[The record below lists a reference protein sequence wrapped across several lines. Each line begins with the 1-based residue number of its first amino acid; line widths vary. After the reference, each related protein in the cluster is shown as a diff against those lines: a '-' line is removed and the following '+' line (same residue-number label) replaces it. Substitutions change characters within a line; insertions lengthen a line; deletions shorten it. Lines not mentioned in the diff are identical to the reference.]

1 MNTPINARP
10 FRPQLLAAVIC
21 SLLAALAPAKAEN
34 TKVKLVN
41 DDCLIIPL
49 AQSQG
54 YFTQE
59 GLDVSVVRGEDYTP
73 SKDDYD
79 TQIPLNKGELTADL
93 NWFHHVMYGAAN
105 HAPVKAVG
113 LIPHAPGMKLMAS
126 NRMKDRMKCAAH

>member
-1 MNTPINARP
+1 MNNPIR
-10 FRPQLLAAVIC
+10 FRPSQLLAALTC
-21 SLLAALAPAKAEN
+21 GLLAALPTAQAEN

-49 AQSQG
+49 ALKQG
-54 YFTQE
+54 YFAQE
-59 GLDVSVVRGEDYTP
+59 GLEVNVVRGEDYTP

-105 HAPVKAVG
+105 NAPVKAVV
-113 LIPHAPGMKLMAS
+113 LIQNAPGMKIMVA
-126 NRMKDRMKCAAH
+126 N